1 MLPIFG
7 LTALLIIGLL
17 AWLTN
22 RAVKNSL
29 SKKLGRKVKDH
40 EVTSLSAWMNADDKK
55 LSGPG
60 SKNARYAA
68 SMWLRHA
75 FRRATGLVVYWWAR
89 TILTREFCVFRIP
102 LSQLGIFS
110 DDTPAP
116 NNDK

>member
-1 MLPIFG
+1 MRRSSLTVGLLTHNAFKHPSNYKEKNQMLPIFG

-55 LSGPG
+55 
-60 SKNARYAA
+60 
-68 SMWLRHA
+68 
-75 FRRATGLVVYWWAR
+75 
-89 TILTREFCVFRIP
+89 
-102 LSQLGIFS
+102 
-110 DDTPAP
+110 
-116 NNDK
+116 